1 MVRSW
6 PIVAANIAIKQTQLS
21 LYIRGFLGF
30 LQLLESNFNSSEVL
44 LTITSI
50 IFTMTLTEF
59 GYDNE
64 NINEFT
70 IIKVSKIVRYT
81 SNKNN

>member
-6 PIVAANIAIKQTQLS
+6 PIVAANIAIKPTQLS
-21 LYIRGFLGF
+21 LYIRGFLDF
-30 LQLLESNFNSSEVL
+30 LQLLESNFNSAEVL

-50 IFTMTLTEF
+50 IFTMSLTKF
-59 GYDNE
+59 GYENE

-81 SNKNN
+81 SSINN

>member
-1 MVRSW
+1 VVRSW
-6 PIVAANIAIKQTQLS
+6 PIVAANIAIKPTQLS
-21 LYIRGFLGF
+21 LYIKGFVGF
-30 LQLLESNFNSSEVL
+30 LQLLESNFNSAEVL

-50 IFTMTLTEF
+50 IFTIKSMEF

-64 NINEFT
+64 KINSLT
-70 IIKVSKIVRYT
+70 IIKDSTIVRYT

>member
-6 PIVAANIAIKQTQLS
+6 PIVAANIAIKPTQLS
-21 LYIRGFLGF
+21 LYIKGFVGF
-30 LQLLESNFNSSEVL
+30 LQLLESNFNSAEVL

-50 IFTMTLTEF
+50 IFTMKSMEF
-59 GYDNE
+59 RYDNE
-64 NINEFT
+64 KINSLT
-70 IIKVSKIVRYT
+70 IIKDSKIVRYT